1 MSNAKREKKRDKRLD
16 NLTPF
21 TSTRQPDPKLK
32 KEWRNRRRE
41 AQRIMDKLKEF
52 GTMSLVELE
61 AYMKENQKTMKLE
74 DAIILKYA
82 QDVFKDKRMAIDY
95 LNRHVSYAPTKQE
108 LTGEDWWP
116 IQQKIIKIW
125 SKK

>member
-1 MSNAKREKKRDKRLD
+1 
-16 NLTPF
+16 
-21 TSTRQPDPKLK
+21 
-32 KEWRNRRRE
+32 
-41 AQRIMDKLKEF
+41 MDKLKEF
-52 GTMSLVELE
+52 GKMSLVELE

-82 QDVFKDKRMAIDY
+82 QDVFKDKKMAIDY